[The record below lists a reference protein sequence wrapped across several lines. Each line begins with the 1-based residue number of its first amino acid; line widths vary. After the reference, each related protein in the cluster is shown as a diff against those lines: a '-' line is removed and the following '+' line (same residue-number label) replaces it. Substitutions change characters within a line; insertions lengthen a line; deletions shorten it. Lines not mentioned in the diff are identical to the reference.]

1 MHKINS
7 WITIYLI
14 PQLRDSRFLE
24 EFIEVWE
31 PEFSD
36 TCQARG
42 SSHHALVVSNL
53 PPVHL
58 PSWQL
63 GSGGNHMPICPK
75 LGWGPERYFSHN
87 CVSIFHLA
95 NAMDVRGRQVV
106 DRRKM
111 SGSDVLWHVK
121 CHTGDQL
128 WPPRWQ
134 NDCAWHTCTCVI
146 VCILACDMLGL
157 TCTCTHTCVTFAH
170 NQIYG
175 LAWHCIHLFVYLNSL
190 NILSL
195 IHVSHQLCCICE
207 GST

>member
-1 MHKINS
+1 MRLCQPKLVHKINS
-7 WITIYLI
+7 WITIHLI

-75 LGWGPERYFSHN
+75 LGWGPERYFSPN
-87 CVSIFHLA
+87 CVCQFFTWPMQWMLG
-95 NAMDVRGRQVV
+95 VGRWWSGEKCPALMFCDTSSVTPATNC
-106 DRRKM
+106 DPCADKM
-111 SGSDVLWHVK
+111 IVL
-121 CHTGDQL
+121 D
-128 WPPRWQ
+128 
-134 NDCAWHTCTCVI
+134 TCTCVI

-157 TCTCTHTCVTFAH
+157 TSTCTHTCVSFAH

-175 LAWHCIHLFVYLNSL
+175 LAWHCIHLFVYLNLFSR
-190 NILSL
+190 
-195 IHVSHQLCCICE
+195 
-207 GST
+207 